1 MVRNICVVVVD
12 DDVIV
17 AVAVGVFMF
26 PTLLNDVIL

>member
-1 MVRNICVVVVD
+1 MVWNICVVVVD

-17 AVAVGVFMF
+17 VVAVGVFMF

>member
-1 MVRNICVVVVD
+1 MVWNICDVVVD

>member
-1 MVRNICVVVVD
+1 MVWNICVVVVD

-17 AVAVGVFMF
+17 AVAVSVFMF

>member
-1 MVRNICVVVVD
+1 MVWNICVVVV

-26 PTLLNDVIL
+26 PTFLNDVIL